1 MAGRT
6 RRATVQ
12 TPAKEAPMSRV
23 RTLLVASVAV
33 VLIAGAGCGSSSSSG
48 GSSSAANAGLGVTT
62 TTPPATTQSGGG
74 GGSSFCSTGKADV
87 ASLKAKLATF
97 ATSSTDPKAFKSE
110 MLTIQKAYQQA
121 ESQAPGETKPD
132 LAAVNTFITKLNQLF
147 AAHGWNP
154 LVAGPAALPLLQN
167 NGLKAHMN
175 HLQACAKA
183 NCS

>member
-1 MAGRT
+1 
-6 RRATVQ
+6 
-12 TPAKEAPMSRV
+12 MSRV
-23 RTLLVASVAV
+23 RPLLVASVAI

-62 TTPPATTQSGGG
+62 TTPPVTTQSGGGG

-87 ASLKAKLATF
+87 ASLKAKLASF
-97 ATSSTDPKAFKSE
+97 ATSGTDPTAFKSE
-110 MLTIQKAYQQA
+110 MQTIQKAYQQA
-121 ESQAPGETKPD
+121 ESQAPGEIKPD
-132 LAAVNTFITKLNQLF
+132 LAAVNAFITKLDQIY

-154 LVAGPAALPLLQN
+154 IAAAPAALPLLQN

-175 HLQACAKA
+175 HLQAWAKA

>member
-1 MAGRT
+1 
-6 RRATVQ
+6 
-12 TPAKEAPMSRV
+12 MSRV
-23 RTLLVASVAV
+23 RPLLATSVAV
-33 VLIAGAGCGSSSSSG
+33 MLIAGAGCGSSSSG

-62 TTPPATTQSGGG
+62 TTPPATTQSGGAG

-87 ASLKAKLATF
+87 ASLRAKLASF

-121 ESQAPGETKPD
+121 QSQAPGEIKPD
-132 LAAVNTFITKLNQLF
+132 LAAINTFITKLNQIF

-175 HLQACAKA
+175 HLQAWAKA

>member
-1 MAGRT
+1 
-6 RRATVQ
+6 
-12 TPAKEAPMSRV
+12 MSRV
-23 RTLLVASVAV
+23 RPLLVASVAV

-62 TTPPATTQSGGG
+62 TTPPASTQSGG

-87 ASLKAKLATF
+87 ENLKAKLASF
-97 ATSSTDPKAFKSE
+97 ATSGTDPTAFKSE
-110 MLTIQKAYQQA
+110 MQTIQKAYQQA
-121 ESQAPGETKPD
+121 ESQAPGEIKPD
-132 LAAVNTFITKLNQLF
+132 LAAVNAFIAKLDQIY

-154 LVAGPAALPLLQN
+154 IAAAPAALPLLQN

-175 HLQACAKA
+175 HLQAWAKA

>member
-1 MAGRT
+1 
-6 RRATVQ
+6 
-12 TPAKEAPMSRV
+12 MSRV
-23 RTLLVASVAV
+23 RPLLVASVAV

-62 TTPPATTQSGGG
+62 TTPPASTQSGGG

-87 ASLKAKLATF
+87 ASLKAKLASF
-97 ATSSTDPKAFKSE
+97 ATSGTDPTAFKSE
-110 MLTIQKAYQQA
+110 MQTIQKAYQQA
-121 ESQAPGETKPD
+121 ESQAPGEIKPD
-132 LAAVNTFITKLNQLF
+132 LAAVNAFITKLDQIY

-154 LVAGPAALPLLQN
+154 IAAAPAALPLLQN

-175 HLQACAKA
+175 HLQAWAKA

>member
-1 MAGRT
+1 
-6 RRATVQ
+6 
-12 TPAKEAPMSRV
+12 MSRV
-23 RTLLVASVAV
+23 RPLLVASVAV

-62 TTPPATTQSGGG
+62 TTPPASTQAGGG

-87 ASLKAKLATF
+87 ASLKAKLASF
-97 ATSSTDPKAFKSE
+97 ATSGTDPTAFKSE
-110 MLTIQKAYQQA
+110 MQTIQKAYQQA
-121 ESQAPGETKPD
+121 ESQAPGEIKPD
-132 LAAVNTFITKLNQLF
+132 LAAVNAFIAKLDQIY

-154 LVAGPAALPLLQN
+154 IAAAPAALPLLQN

-175 HLQACAKA
+175 HLQAWAKA

>member
-1 MAGRT
+1 M
-6 RRATVQ
+6 
-12 TPAKEAPMSRV
+12 PRV
-23 RTLLVASVAV
+23 RPLLFASVAV

-62 TTPPATTQSGGG
+62 TTPPASTQSGG

-87 ASLKAKLATF
+87 ASLKAKLASF
-97 ATSSTDPKAFKSE
+97 ATSGTDPTAFKSE
-110 MLTIQKAYQQA
+110 MQTIQKAYQQA
-121 ESQAPGETKPD
+121 ESQAPGEIKPD
-132 LAAVNTFITKLNQLF
+132 LAAVNAFIAKLDQIY

-154 LVAGPAALPLLQN
+154 IAAAPAALPLLQN

-175 HLQACAKA
+175 HLQAWAKA

>member
-1 MAGRT
+1 
-6 RRATVQ
+6 
-12 TPAKEAPMSRV
+12 MSRV
-23 RTLLVASVAV
+23 RPLLVASVAV

-62 TTPPATTQSGGG
+62 TTPPASTQSGGG

-87 ASLKAKLATF
+87 ASLKAKLASF
-97 ATSSTDPKAFKSE
+97 ATSGTDPTAFKSE
-110 MLTIQKAYQQA
+110 MQTIQKAYQQA
-121 ESQAPGETKPD
+121 ESQAPGEIKPD
-132 LAAVNTFITKLNQLF
+132 LAAVNAFIAKLDQVY

-154 LVAGPAALPLLQN
+154 IAAAPAALPLLQN

-175 HLQACAKA
+175 HLQAWAKA

>member
-1 MAGRT
+1 
-6 RRATVQ
+6 
-12 TPAKEAPMSRV
+12 MSRV
-23 RTLLVASVAV
+23 RPLLVASVAV

-74 GGSSFCSTGKADV
+74 VGGGSSFCSTGKADV
-87 ASLKAKLATF
+87 ESLKAKLASF
-97 ATSSTDPKAFKSE
+97 ATSGTDPTAFKSE

-121 ESQAPGETKPD
+121 ESQAPSEIKPD
-132 LAAVNTFITKLNQLF
+132 LAAVNTFITKLDQIY

-154 LVAGPAALPLLQN
+154 LAAGPAALPLLQN

-175 HLQACAKA
+175 HLQAWAKA

>member
-1 MAGRT
+1 
-6 RRATVQ
+6 
-12 TPAKEAPMSRV
+12 MSRV
-23 RTLLVASVAV
+23 RPLLVASVAV

-62 TTPPATTQSGGG
+62 TTPPASTQSGGG

-87 ASLKAKLATF
+87 ASLKAKLASF
-97 ATSSTDPKAFKSE
+97 ATSGTDPTAFKSE
-110 MLTIQKAYQQA
+110 MQTIQKAYQQA
-121 ESQAPGETKPD
+121 ESQAPGEIKPD
-132 LAAVNTFITKLNQLF
+132 LAAVNAFIAKLDQIY

-154 LVAGPAALPLLQN
+154 IAAAPAALPLLQN

-175 HLQACAKA
+175 HLQAWAKA

>member
-1 MAGRT
+1 
-6 RRATVQ
+6 
-12 TPAKEAPMSRV
+12 MSRV
-23 RTLLVASVAV
+23 RPLLAASVAV
-33 VLIAGAGCGSSSSSG
+33 MLIAGAACGSSSSSG

-62 TTPPATTQSGGG
+62 TTPPASTQSGGG

-87 ASLKAKLATF
+87 ASLKAKLASF
-97 ATSSTDPKAFKSE
+97 ATSGTDPTAFKSE

-121 ESQAPGETKPD
+121 ESQAPGEIKPD
-132 LAAVNTFITKLNQLF
+132 LAAVNAFITKLDQIY

-154 LVAGPAALPLLQN
+154 IAAAPAALPLLQN

-175 HLQACAKA
+175 HLQAWAKA

>member
-33 VLIAGAGCGSSSSSG
+33 VLIACAGCGSSSSSG

-74 GGSSFCSTGKADV
+74 GGGSSFCSTGKADV

-97 ATSSTDPKAFKSE
+97 ATSGTDPKAFKSE

-121 ESQAPGETKPD
+121 ESQAPGEIKPD
-132 LAAVNTFITKLNQLF
+132 LAAVNTFITKLNQIF
-147 AAHGWNP
+147 AAH
-154 LVAGPAALPLLQN
+154 
-167 NGLKAHMN
+167 
-175 HLQACAKA
+175 
-183 NCS
+183 

>member
-1 MAGRT
+1 
-6 RRATVQ
+6 
-12 TPAKEAPMSRV
+12 MSRV
-23 RTLLVASVAV
+23 RPLLVASVAV

-62 TTPPATTQSGGG
+62 TTPPASTQSG

-87 ASLKAKLATF
+87 ASLKAKLASF
-97 ATSSTDPKAFKSE
+97 ATSGTDPTAFKSE
-110 MLTIQKAYQQA
+110 MQTIQKAYQQA
-121 ESQAPGETKPD
+121 ESQAPGEIKPD
-132 LAAVNTFITKLNQLF
+132 LAAVNAFIAKLDQIY

-154 LVAGPAALPLLQN
+154 IAAAPAALPLLQN

-175 HLQACAKA
+175 HLQAWAKA

>member
-1 MAGRT
+1 
-6 RRATVQ
+6 
-12 TPAKEAPMSRV
+12 MSRV
-23 RTLLVASVAV
+23 RPLLFASVAV

-62 TTPPATTQSGGG
+62 TTPPTTQSGGGGTG

-87 ASLKAKLATF
+87 ASLQAKLTSF
-97 ATSSTDPKAFKSE
+97 ATSGADPQAFKSE

-121 ESQAPGETKPD
+121 QSQAPGEIKPD
-132 LAAVNTFITKLNQLF
+132 LAAINTFITKLNQIF

-154 LVAGPAALPLLQN
+154 LAAGPAAAPLLQN
-167 NGLKAHMN
+167 NTLKAHMN
-175 HLQACAKA
+175 HLKAWATA

>member
-1 MAGRT
+1 
-6 RRATVQ
+6 
-12 TPAKEAPMSRV
+12 MSRV

-74 GGSSFCSTGKADV
+74 GSTFCSTGKADV

-97 ATSSTDPKAFKSE
+97 ATSGTDPKAFKSE

-121 ESQAPGETKPD
+121 ESQAPGEIKPD
-132 LAAVNTFITKLNQLF
+132 LAAVNTFITKLNQIF

-175 HLQACAKA
+175 HLQAWAKA

>member
-48 GSSSAANAGLGVTT
+48 GS
-62 TTPPATTQSGGG
+62 
-74 GGSSFCSTGKADV
+74 CSTGKADV

-97 ATSSTDPKAFKSE
+97 ATSGTDPEAFKSE

-121 ESQAPGETKPD
+121 ESQAPGEIKPD
-132 LAAVNTFITKLNQLF
+132 LAAVNTFITKLNQIF

-175 HLQACAKA
+175 HLQAWAKA